1 MPTSMSVA
9 VKEASVEPAGVV
21 SVQRKGK
28 APPIDQFTGEN
39 PEIRFEDWLPRWTPE
54 EDLIQLAGYLRGR
67 ALQEWELM
75 EDSEKSD
82 WSQAIDVLRAS

>member
-1 MPTSMSVA
+1 MPASMLTSVVM
-9 VKEASVEPAGVV
+9 KEASVEPAGVV

-39 PEIRFEDWLPRWTPE
+39 PEIRFEDWLPSLTRASKLSGIDGLPRK
-54 EDLIQLAGYLRGR
+54 IQLAGYLRGR

-75 EDSEKSD
+75 E
-82 WSQAIDVLRAS
+82 A